1 MNYKNSLDENERLKI
16 KNSRVCVVGCGGLGG
31 YIAELLIRLGVGH
44 IVAVD
49 GDTFDESNLNRQLT
63 CTLETLGKGKADAV
77 KERASLINSEVQ
89 VTAVTEFL
97 TAENAGE
104 IIAGCNLVID
114 ALDTIEARKILHSA
128 CKKQGVP
135 MVFGA
140 IGPWHIQY
148 GVIPPDSDMFAKMTS
163 SPDYHGET
171 MLSFVPS
178 LCASCQV
185 AEAVKLLTGNESTL
199 MGKICDVDLM
209 TNEQLIIQI

>member
-1 MNYKNSLDENERLKI
+1 MNYKNSLDENERLKL

-49 GDTFDESNLNRQLT
+49 GDTFDKSNLNRQLT

-77 KERASLINSEVQ
+77 RERAALINSEVQ

-97 TAENAGE
+97 TAENACE
-104 IIAGCNLVID
+104 IIAGCDLVMD

-128 CKKQGVP
+128 CKKHGIP

-148 GVIPPDSDMFAKMTS
+148 GVIPPDSDIFTKMTA

-178 LCASCQV
+178 LCASYEVC
-185 AEAVKLLTGNESTL
+185 EAVKLLTGSESAL
-199 MGKICDVDLM
+199 MGKICDIDLM
-209 TNEQLIIQI
+209 TNEQLIIEI

>member
-49 GDTFDESNLNRQLT
+49 RDTFDESNLNRQLT